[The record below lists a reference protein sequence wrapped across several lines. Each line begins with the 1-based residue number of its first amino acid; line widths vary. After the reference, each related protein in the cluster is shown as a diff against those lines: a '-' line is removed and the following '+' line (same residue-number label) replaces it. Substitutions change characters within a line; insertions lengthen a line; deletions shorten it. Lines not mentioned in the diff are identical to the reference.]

1 MKNSIYVLILILT
14 FFSLTVCFGDA
25 RMKKIVIE
33 KHDLWNRAMRDLGYW
48 GSECGPFFRLKEF
61 QDIIDLGLPA
71 IPAIVELTEKNAFL
85 SAAIKRI
92 AKLRLREKYIGHTK
106 IFPDFQEI
114 KILLHTPRY
123 WWSEIRPNIRFHFDR
138 FYAAWKEAKRTGAE
152 DLPEKFKNV
161 ACLGVDVLPFLVEK
175 ISQGDTE
182 LTELISYLTDGEVR
196 SAATPEECKSWWE
209 ENHAKWTIPS
219 D

>member
-1 MKNSIYVLILILT
+1 M
-14 FFSLTVCFGDA
+14 
-25 RMKKIVIE
+25 
-33 KHDLWNRAMRDLGYW
+33 
-48 GSECGPFFRLKEF
+48 
-61 QDIIDLGLPA
+61 PA
-71 IPAIVELTEKNAFL
+71 IPAIVELNEKHAFL

-92 AKLRLREKYIGHTK
+92 AKLRWRVKYIGARKT
-106 IFPDFQEI
+106 FPDFPEI
-114 KILLHTPRY
+114 KILHHAIRY
-123 WWSEIRPNIRFHFDR
+123 WWATIRPRARSHFDR
-138 FYAAWKEAKRTGAE
+138 FYTAWKEAKRTGAE

>member
-1 MKNSIYVLILILT
+1 VKNSIYVLILIFT
-14 FFSLTVCFGDA
+14 FFSLTVCFGDT
-25 RMKKIVIE
+25 RVKDIVRE
-33 KHDLWNRAMRDLGYW
+33 KHDLWNRAMDDLGYW
-48 GSECGPFFRLKEF
+48 GSDLSKFFCLKEYR
-61 QDIIDLGLPA
+61 DIVDLGLPA
-71 IPAIVELTEKNAFL
+71 IPAIVELNEKDPFL
-85 SAAIKRI
+85 SAAIKEI
-92 AKLRLREKYIGHTK
+92 TKLKLRVKFISCNKTY
-106 IFPDFQEI
+106 PDFP
-114 KILLHTPRY
+114 KIQIPLHAIRY
-123 WWSEIRPNIRFHFDR
+123 WWSTIRPRARFHFDR